1 MEKRKKTLFM
11 ITTVFALLLAST
23 HTLAEDWAISA
34 IGSCVAALG
43 STTNSGGGL
52 RASGGT
58 AVVKCPMT
66 KEVGT
71 NTINN
76 VYARIKRSSATGPD
90 PFCYVFNTSHYGSP
104 TSFANT
110 FASDTTANQSLNI
123 NLGTQYSYGYAD
135 TYCVLNTGDTL
146 FGVRYKQKN

>member
-1 MEKRKKTLFM
+1 MEKRNKAIVMF
-11 ITTVFALLLAST
+11 TTVLPLLLAST
-23 HTLAEDWAISA
+23 NTLAEDWAISA

-43 STTNSGGGL
+43 NTTNSGGGL
-52 RASGGT
+52 RASGGA

-66 KEVGT
+66 KEVGA

-76 VYARIKRSSATGPD
+76 VYARLRRSSATGPD
-90 PFCYVFNTSHYGSP
+90 PFCYVYNTSNYGSP

-123 NLGTQYSYGYAD
+123 NLGTQYSFGYAD
-135 TYCVLNTGDTL
+135 TYCVLNEGDTL
-146 FGVRYKQKN
+146 FGVRYIQDN